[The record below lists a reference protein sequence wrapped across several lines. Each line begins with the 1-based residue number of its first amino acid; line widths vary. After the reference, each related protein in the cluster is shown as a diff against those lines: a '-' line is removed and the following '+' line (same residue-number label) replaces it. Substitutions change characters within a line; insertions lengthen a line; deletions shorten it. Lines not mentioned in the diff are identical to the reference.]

1 MGISPPSDLVFD
13 VMQAADAARARQ
25 VMGKLQALTPAPD
38 GAFRAELDTVA
49 EAKATARA
57 DKAAFRGDKDAAA
70 AAAALIPPGVAF
82 SGASLT
88 GLKNAHALGP
98 HHAGAHHAGGATGAA
113 PLAGTPGAASLQ
125 KFEAMVLSQ
134 FLDTMMPAKGASS
147 KSSMFGS
154 GTAGDTWKSLL
165 TQKVGEEAARA
176 GGIGLAARLGASSAV
191 FGRTKGGAA

>member
-25 VMGKLQALTPAPD
+25 VMGKLQALTPPAE
-38 GAFRAELDTVA
+38 GAFRTELDTVA
-49 EAKATARA
+49 EAKA
-57 DKAAFRGDKDAAA
+57 AARGDKDAAA
-70 AAAALIPPGVAF
+70 AAAALIPAGVAF

-88 GLKNAHALGP
+88 GLKNAHALG
-98 HHAGAHHAGGATGAA
+98 AHHAGRAAGPA
-113 PLAGTPGAASLQ
+113 PLQGAPGSATPGSASLQ

-134 FLDTMMPAKGASS
+134 FLDTMMPTKGAAS

-154 GTAGDTWKSLL
+154 GTAGETWKSLL

-176 GGIGLAARLGASSAV
+176 GGIGLAARLGNSSAV
-191 FGRTKGGAA
+191 FSRPKGGAA

>member
-1 MGISPPSDLVFD
+1 MGISPPTDLVFD

-25 VMGKLQALTPAPD
+25 VMSKLQSLAPAPD
-38 GAFRAELDTVA
+38 GAFRTELDTVA
-49 EAKATARA
+49 EAKATARTE
-57 DKAAFRGDKDAAA
+57 KLAARGDKDAAA

-98 HHAGAHHAGGATGAA
+98 HHAGGGTGAA
-113 PLAGTPGAASLQ
+113 PMAGTPNAATPGAASLQ

-134 FLDTMMPAKGASS
+134 FLDTMMPAKGATS

-176 GGIGLAARLGASSAV
+176 GGIGLAARLGTSSAV
-191 FGRTKGGAA
+191 FARAKGGAA

>member
-38 GAFRAELDTVA
+38 GAFRTELDTVA
-49 EAKATARA
+49 EAKATARTE
-57 DKAAFRGDKDAAA
+57 KLAARGDKDAAA

-98 HHAGAHHAGGATGAA
+98 HHAGGGTGAA
-113 PLAGTPGAASLQ
+113 PLAGTPNAATPGAASLQ

-134 FLDTMMPAKGASS
+134 FLDTMMPAKGATS

-176 GGIGLAARLGASSAV
+176 GGIGLAARLGTSSTV
-191 FGRTKGGAA
+191 FARAKGGAA

>member
-1 MGISPPSDLVFD
+1 MGISPPTDLVFD

-25 VMGKLQALTPAPD
+25 VMGKLQSLAPAAD
-38 GAFRAELDTVA
+38 GAFRTELDTVA
-49 EAKATARA
+49 EAKAVARA
-57 DKAAFRGDKDAAA
+57 DKAAARGDKDAAA

-98 HHAGAHHAGGATGAA
+98 HHAAGATGTA
-113 PLAGTPGAASLQ
+113 PLAGTPGVASLQ

-134 FLDTMMPAKGASS
+134 FLDTMMPAKGATS
-147 KSSMFGS
+147 KSSMFGA

-176 GGIGLAARLGASSAV
+176 GGIGLAARLGQSSAV
-191 FGRTKGGAA
+191 FARAKGGAA

>member
-25 VMGKLQALTPAPD
+25 VMGKLQALTPPAE
-38 GAFRAELDTVA
+38 GAFRTELDTVA
-49 EAKATARA
+49 EAKVAARA
-57 DKAAFRGDKDAAA
+57 DKLAARGDRDAAA

-88 GLKNAHALGP
+88 GLKNAHALG
-98 HHAGAHHAGGATGAA
+98 AHHAGRAAGPA

-134 FLDTMMPAKGASS
+134 FLDAMMPAKGATS
-147 KSSMFGS
+147 KSSLFGS
-154 GTAGDTWKSLL
+154 GTAGETWKSLL

-191 FGRTKGGAA
+191 FAGAKGGAA

>member
-1 MGISPPSDLVFD
+1 MGISPPTDLVFD

-25 VMGKLQALTPAPD
+25 VMGKLQSLAPAAD
-38 GAFRAELDTVA
+38 GAFRTELDTVA
-49 EAKATARA
+49 EAKAVART
-57 DKAAFRGDKDAAA
+57 DKAAARGDKDAAA

-82 SGASLT
+82 SGTSLT

-98 HHAGAHHAGGATGAA
+98 HHAAGAA

-134 FLDTMMPAKGASS
+134 FLDTMMPAKGATS
-147 KSSMFGS
+147 KSSMFGA

-176 GGIGLAARLGASSAV
+176 GGIGLAARLGQSSAV
-191 FGRTKGGAA
+191 FARAKGGAA

>member
-1 MGISPPSDLVFD
+1 MGISPPTDLVFD

-25 VMGKLQALTPAPD
+25 VMGKLQALRPAPD
-38 GAFRAELDTVA
+38 GAFRTELDTVA
-49 EAKATARA
+49 EAKAAARTE
-57 DKAAFRGDKDAAA
+57 KLAARGDKDAAA

-98 HHAGAHHAGGATGAA
+98 HHAGGAAGAA
-113 PLAGTPGAASLQ
+113 PLQGTSLAGTPGAASLQ

-134 FLDTMMPAKGASS
+134 FLDTMMPAKGATS

-154 GTAGDTWKSLL
+154 GTAGETWKSLL

-176 GGIGLAARLGASSAV
+176 GGIGLAARLGTSSAV
-191 FGRTKGGAA
+191 FARAKGGAA

>member
-1 MGISPPSDLVFD
+1 MGISPPTDLVFD

-25 VMGKLQALTPAPD
+25 VMGKLQSLAPAAD
-38 GAFRAELDTVA
+38 GAFRTELDTVA
-49 EAKATARA
+49 EAKAVARA
-57 DKAAFRGDKDAAA
+57 DKAAARGDKDAAA

-98 HHAGAHHAGGATGAA
+98 HHAAGAA

-134 FLDTMMPAKGASS
+134 FLDTMMPAKGATS
-147 KSSMFGS
+147 KSSMFGA

-176 GGIGLAARLGASSAV
+176 GGIGLAARLGQSSAV
-191 FGRTKGGAA
+191 FARAKGGAA

>member
-1 MGISPPSDLVFD
+1 MGISPPTDLVFD

-25 VMGKLQALTPAPD
+25 VMGKLQALTPAAD
-38 GAFRAELDTVA
+38 GAFRTELDTVA
-49 EAKATARA
+49 EAKAVARTE
-57 DKAAFRGDKDAAA
+57 KLAARGDKDAAA

-98 HHAGAHHAGGATGAA
+98 HHAGGATGAA
-113 PLAGTPGAASLQ
+113 PLAGTQKSATPGAASLQ

-134 FLDTMMPAKGASS
+134 FLDTMMPTKGATS
-147 KSSMFGS
+147 KSSMFGA

-176 GGIGLAARLGASSAV
+176 GGIGLAARLGESSAV
-191 FGRTKGGAA
+191 FARAKGGAA